1 MYYIESVNI
10 YIIYCFRYHV
20 QIFLNPI
27 VLRYKKFRK
36 NDKIIK
42 KTMNF
47 EIIIRLSPQYHL
59 CVWWYKLCGVLTL

>member
-20 QIFLNPI
+20 QPI

-47 EIIIRLSPQYHL
+47 EIIRLITSISPL
-59 CVWWYKLCGVLTL
+59 CVVCGGINCVVY

>member
-20 QIFLNPI
+20 QPI

-47 EIIIRLSPQYHL
+47 EIIRLSHL